1 MKRGLLLTAPLIV
14 AAMFAAACSS
24 DGDSASSDEV
34 PTEVLSETTPDY
46 AADAAAWDG
55 AETDWGVP
63 DAVPDVPTGSQ
74 GYSRY
79 VYSFNDDGVV
89 VPILVEGPRGQQT
102 RCQEPDLPCSFQ
114 DLVDLDESGDEI
126 PDELGLT
133 PEELSD
139 LVDQLTTTSET
150 VLRIDTL
157 DKACAAGYERVSQQN
172 SNMGI
177 HMSNVSLLSDGFD
190 PANPEMLLFAKDG
203 GETLPSS
210 EIGNCEDGA
219 WVGQDGF
226 EVVGSAFLQ
235 LLTDDHPEGY
245 AGDFDLWH
253 VHWNSCGGG
262 EADGVASE
270 KACAEGG
277 GNFFEIGPV
286 WMMHSYV
293 HPDYDNELGVFAMWN
308 NTISPAYDPQELL
321 DSKAEELEAAAV
333 ADGQSYFSVNNFIIG
348 EINATVGEELV
359 IANSDDVPHT
369 ITSGSVGAPT
379 GEFDTGVFTAA
390 EAYRV
395 TFDEAGE
402 FTVFCALHPNMTGTV
417 VVEE

>member
-1 MKRGLLLTAPLIV
+1 MRKALLIFLPLL
-14 AAMFAAACSS
+14 AAATLAAACGG
-24 DGDSASSDEV
+24 DGDASGEV
-34 PTEVLSETTPDY
+34 PTEVLGESTPDY

-79 VYSFNDDGVV
+79 VYAYNDDGVV
-89 VPILVEGPRGQQT
+89 VPILVEGPRGQQV
-102 RCQEPDLPCSFQ
+102 RCQDPELPCSFD
-114 DLVDLDESGDEI
+114 DLRELEASGDEI
-126 PDELGLT
+126 PDEIGLT
-133 PEELSD
+133 PEELSE
-139 LVDQLTTTSET
+139 LVEQLSTTRET

-203 GETLPSS
+203 GEALPSD
-210 EIGNCEDGA
+210 EIGDCEDGR
-219 WVGQDGF
+219 WVGLDGF
-226 EVVGSAFLQ
+226 ESVGAAFLQ

-262 EADGVASE
+262 KADGVASE
-270 KACAEGG
+270 RACAEGG

-308 NTISPAYDPQELL
+308 NTISPAYDPAELIEKKNE
-321 DSKAEELEAAAV
+321 DDAERVGE
-333 ADGQSYFSVNNFIIG
+333 GQSYFSVNNFTIG
-348 EINATVGEELV
+348 EIHTKVGDELV

-369 ITSGSVGAPT
+369 ITAGSIGAPT
-379 GEFDTGVFTAA
+379 GAFDTGVFTAA
-390 EAYRV
+390 ESAQL
-395 TFDEAGE
+395 TFDEPGE
-402 FTVFCALHPNMTGTV
+402 YNVFCALHPNMTGTIIV
-417 VVEE
+417 DE